1 MVGYAAAAMAAAHGG
16 QVERRGRRPALGLV
30 VALLVVAALAG
41 LVALTLAVDDQ
52 RTPQAPWAQRGAPDV
67 RPQPLDEQ

>member
-1 MVGYAAAAMAAAHGG
+1 MATAHGG
-16 QVERRGRRPALGLV
+16 QLQRRPPRPAARLALGLV
-30 VALLVVAALAG
+30 VVLLVVAALAG
-41 LVALTLAVDDQ
+41 LVALTLAADDR